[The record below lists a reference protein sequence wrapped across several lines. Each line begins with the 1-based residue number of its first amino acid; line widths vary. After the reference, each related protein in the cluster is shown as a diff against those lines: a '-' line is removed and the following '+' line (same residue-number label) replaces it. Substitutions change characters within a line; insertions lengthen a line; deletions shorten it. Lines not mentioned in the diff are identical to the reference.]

1 MNWGLGYKTLAV
13 GAGGDNMQENPHW
26 TLCSDIK
33 DLAEVWKPI
42 FVVLLISLST
52 WFFSVVLIFHPIV
65 HEKEFPYSLE
75 YGKVMT

>member
-13 GAGGDNMQENPHW
+13 GAGGDNMQENPHS

-42 FVVLLISLST
+42 FVILLISLST